1 MKGIPMELTNQQING
16 IKKTSDELRKICTSE
31 DTCKVTVQINKGSIM
46 GMSVEKKLF
55 GGKE

>member
-1 MKGIPMELTNQQING
+1 MELTNQQING